1 MLPNKT
7 WQYDNFERKLCEN
20 SGWKICKCIWNE
32 MNKSK
37 NPIQLH
43 NKFKNAMLWHQWWR
57 FLGRCNHVRNV
68 HNPRFPYTVSGHP
81 GLVLGVEKGNSCAHT
96 HSPWKR
102 ISHYFV
108 AARLSLTFGYCISE
122 NGTSLCS
129 CKKLEQMVVFFFL
142 KKNQANKETK
152 HRTKIKIPKANEQT
166 SPNLS
171 YSQDSPEFPP
181 WFKSFSVE

>member
-7 WQYDNFERKLCEN
+7 WQYDNFEWKLCEN
-20 SGWKICKCIWNE
+20 RDWRICKCIWNE

-43 NKFKNAMLWHQWWR
+43 NKFKNAMLCHQWWC
-57 FLGRCNHVRNV
+57 FLGMCNHVRNV
-68 HNPRFPYTVSGHP
+68 HNPSFLYTVSGHP
-81 GLVLGVEKGNSCAHT
+81 GLVLGVERGNSCAHT

-129 CKKLEQMVVFFFL
+129 CKKLEQMGFFF
-142 KKNQANKETK
+142 KKKPQANKETK
-152 HRTKIKIPKANEQT
+152 HRTKIKIPKPNEQT

-181 WFKSFSVE
+181 RFKSFSVE